1 MNQEASHLVTTR
13 ALPGV
18 VQAEG
23 FYRKKGGERK
33 SLVKEKKGLFWA
45 RTTYFWRE
53 ETQRVLS
60 CRMRLLP
67 LGWGVGVGWGE
78 GQHAD

>member
-23 FYRKKGGERK
+23 FYRKKGRPGEVISKRK
-33 SLVKEKKGLFWA
+33 ERIIWGQDNLFLEGRDPEGFIMQTASSSSGMGGGGGLGK
-45 RTTYFWRE
+45 RPT
-53 ETQRVLS
+53 
-60 CRMRLLP
+60 C
-67 LGWGVGVGWGE
+67 
-78 GQHAD
+78 